1 MTRKNRRKRI
11 RNVLTLAVSCAIM
24 VYYVIGVGLNQFL
37 PSSISITQDNMLQ
50 SSSPDNSSTGL
61 IVKRFD
67 KAGDMHYTMTASR
80 ADFFTEAVANAQN
93 PVDESPEQAYDT
105 LLMEDF
111 SMGEDANGDQGD
123 LAYYPQQYQDSQ
135 QRRYNGQE
143 HLRVINPRFAIHK
156 EGIPATV
163 LDAKMAYII
172 DNGDS
177 AELIGDVQVNDL
189 LAATQLNTE
198 ALTLNT
204 ALQQILTQNP
214 VTIQTPSSTTHA
226 TGLQGNLTDQRW
238 HLLTEVRSVIQP

>member
-37 PSSISITQDNMLQ
+37 PSSISITQDNVLQ

-80 ADFFTEAVANAQN
+80 ADFFTKAVANAKN

-111 SMGEDANGDQGD
+111 SMGDEANGDQD
-123 LAYYPQQYQDSQ
+123 NPQQYQDSQ

-143 HLRVINPRFAIHK
+143 HLRVINPRFAVHK
-156 EGIPATV
+156 NGIPGTV
-163 LDAKMAYII
+163 LDAKMAYIT

-189 LAATQLNTE
+189 LAATLLNTK